1 MTGRRLWWTQSGERP
16 RRGGRPR
23 RGLLALTLA
32 ALLGAGL
39 PAAAVVAGPVE
50 APAAQS
56 TTFAPEFAVAG
67 LVGAP
72 RSFTR
77 DDLGGLPQVT
87 LPVVYGS
94 GSGVESAV
102 FTGPRLLDVLD
113 AAGGPKFPP
122 ERNAKLRTYV
132 LATGADGYQAVLA
145 WGELDP
151 DFGAQPVL
159 VAWQRDG
166 QPLGEGQGVAR
177 LVVPADKRG
186 GRHVATVTRI
196 ELRDSAAPAASAAT
210 ATLLPAPG
218 AAPGGRGGDHR
229 EHPG

>member
-1 MTGRRLWWTQSGERP
+1 MAAWARLAGAAGSCDGVGRARRP
-16 RRGGRPR
+16 GRGAPAVA
-23 RGLLALTLA
+23 LALAA
-32 ALLGAGL
+32 ALLGAGA
-39 PAAAVVAGPVE
+39 PAAVVVAEPDVAPV
-50 APAAQS
+50 AQS
-56 TTFAPEFAVAG
+56 TTFAPAFAVSG

-87 LPVVYGS
+87 LPVVFGS
-94 GSGVESAV
+94 GTGVESGV

-113 AAGGPKFPP
+113 AAGGPRFPP
-122 ERNAKLRTYV
+122 ERNARLRTYV

-145 WGELDP
+145 WGEVDP

-166 QPLGEGQGVAR
+166 QPLGDGQGVAR

-186 GRHVATVTRI
+186 GRHVATVTRL
-196 ELRDSAAPAASAAT
+196 ELRDSAAPAPAPAT
-210 ATLLPAPG
+210 AALLPLGPA
-218 AAPGGRGGDHR
+218 GGGGK
-229 EHPG
+229 